1 MRYLFGFACVC
12 TLGVAPLGCDD
23 AGASG
28 SSVNA
33 STGCD
38 VGSLDSSVTHV
49 DISFGG
55 RSRSYELHVPAGY
68 DGSTPTSFVLNFHG
82 VTSTGEAQ
90 RLFSEMDAV
99 ADGRGF
105 IVAYPNGIENSWNA
119 GLCCGAAVSEGIDD
133 VGFARAVIDDLGER
147 GCIDLNRVYAT
158 GMSKRCPSLPPAC
171 MRGDGRDRGDRPC
184 RGRDLDL

>member
-68 DGSTPTSFVLNFHG
+68 DGSTPTSF
-82 VTSTGEAQ
+82 
-90 RLFSEMDAV
+90 FSEMDAV

-171 MRGDGRDRGDRPC
+171 MRGDGRDRARHTRCLGCTKRLH
-184 RGRDLDL
+184 GRTECHLPK